1 MRSGQAAS
9 LITLGIVIRN
19 LMLIQGRLSLVH
31 YFYFSHASVP
41 CVVDTRLTAN
51 MSYIIFCYRLSIFSH
66 FIIFTNINIYIFFF
80 SFKIDCCFAVI
91 FRPWYAAPQ
100 AGGFNFHP
108 QAQAQAQGLYSAMF
122 SPESSKMS
130 TSNVFP
136 THDMSPKC
144 CHNHASVSNAD
155 DRAEGRETLQLFPL
169 HPANRR
175 SVKRSESYLTSAS
188 ASASHE
194 SSEEEEKEE
203 EKAGSE
209 HQFLI
214 DFLGALN
221 G

>member
-1 MRSGQAAS
+1 M
-9 LITLGIVIRN
+9 ITLHN
-19 LMLIQGRLSLVH
+19 
-31 YFYFSHASVP
+31 
-41 CVVDTRLTAN
+41 
-51 MSYIIFCYRLSIFSH
+51 FCKYKYVFLPL
-66 FIIFTNINIYIFFF
+66 
-80 SFKIDCCFAVI
+80 KIDCYFAVI
-91 FRPWYAAPQ
+91 FRPLYAAPQ

-108 QAQAQAQGLYSAMF
+108 QAQGLYSAMF

-136 THDMSPKC
+136 THDMPPKC

-155 DRAEGRETLQLFPL
+155 DGAEGRETLQLFPL
-169 HPANRR
+169 HPENRR
-175 SVKRSESYLTSAS
+175 SVKRSESYLTLAS